1 MCFLPRQAP
10 DKHRIRE
17 KTLHATHKKR
27 YVAGFW
33 AQDDEESMDEEGL
46 EAGAAAEKRLSL
58 IFELEMHTF

>member
-1 MCFLPRQAP
+1 VFYQDRLRTNIYGKKHSTPHTKKTICGVFL
-10 DKHRIRE
+10 
-17 KTLHATHKKR
+17 
-27 YVAGFW
+27 

>member
-1 MCFLPRQAP
+1 MFFTKTGPGQTSYTGEFTPRHTKNDMSRGFL
-10 DKHRIRE
+10 
-17 KTLHATHKKR
+17 
-27 YVAGFW
+27 

>member
-1 MCFLPRQAP
+1 MFYQDRPRTNIVYG
-10 DKHRIRE
+10 RIHS
-17 KTLHATHKKR
+17 TPHTKKR